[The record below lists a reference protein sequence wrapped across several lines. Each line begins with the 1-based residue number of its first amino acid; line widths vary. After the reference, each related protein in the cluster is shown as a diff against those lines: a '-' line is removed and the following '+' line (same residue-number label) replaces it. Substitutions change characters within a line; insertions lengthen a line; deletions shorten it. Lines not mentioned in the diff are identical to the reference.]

1 MSINAKYDCKIQ
13 AKALVE
19 YFHVSTDLFLGV

>member
-1 MSINAKYDCKIQ
+1 MSINAEYDCKIQ
-13 AKALVE
+13 AKALAE